1 MQKQALVILGDQL
14 FPIEKLKDYHH
25 IPIFMAEDVG
35 LCSHFKYHK
44 HKLIFFLA
52 SMRNYADELRQAGFN
67 VFYSELSDIKFTQR
81 LDEFLTK
88 KKIKEVLIHEVNDKF
103 FETELLNLISDLSLK
118 FEFLSNPM
126 FLSTRKNFESY
137 LKSHSKPFM
146 KTFYEG
152 ERKRLKIMLDN
163 NGKPWGGQWSYDEEN
178 RKKAPKDLHNKSPL
192 IFEENEHLQNVK
204 MLIDTKFPD
213 HPGVVDNFWLPVT
226 RKDSLKSLD
235 HFLSYHFKDYG
246 AYQDAITDRDQFLY
260 HSLLSPMINNGM
272 LLPDEVIQ
280 KAIQAYEKE
289 NIPLASLEGFI
300 RQVMGWREFVF
311 GIYRN
316 FSEEEDKRN
325 FFKHQRQLTSHW
337 YEGTTGLPPLD
348 DAINKAQDFG
358 YCHHIERLMILSNV
372 MLLTEIHPQE
382 VHRWFMEM
390 FVDSADWV
398 MGPNVYGMG
407 QFSDGGIFA
416 TKPYFSGSNYI
427 LKMSDYKKG
436 EWCDIW
442 DGLFWRF
449 IGKHSDFFAKQYRL
463 SFMVQTFNKMDA
475 IKKKRLLS
483 LAEDF
488 IHAKSKA

>member
-1 MQKQALVILGDQL
+1 MQNQALIVLGDQL
-14 FPIEKLKDYHH
+14 FPLEKLKEFQRT
-25 IPIFMAEDVG
+25 PIFMAEDLE
-35 LCSHFKYHK
+35 LCTHFKYHK
-44 HKLIFFLA
+44 HKIIFFLA
-52 SMRNYADELRQAGFN
+52 CMRTYADELRSSGFL
-67 VFYSELSDIKFTQR
+67 VSYSSLAKTSFAQR
-81 LDEFLTK
+81 LTQFLND
-88 KKIKEVLIHEVNDKF
+88 KKIKEVFIHEVNDKF
-103 FETELLNLISDLSLK
+103 FETELLNLFESLGIK
-118 FEFLSNPM
+118 VHYLSNPM
-126 FLSTRKNFESY
+126 FLSSRENFKNY
-137 LKSHSKPFM
+137 LKFHSKPFM

-152 ERKRLKIMLDN
+152 ERKRLNIMLDKN
-163 NGKPWGGQWSYDEEN
+163 AKPWGGQWSYDEEN
-178 RKKAPKDLHNKSPL
+178 RKKTPKELHNEAPL
-192 IFEENEHLQNVK
+192 IFQESNHVIDVKKLVDENFE
-204 MLIDTKFPD
+204 D
-213 HPGVVDNFWLPVT
+213 HPGVVDNFWLPVS
-226 RKDSLKSLD
+226 RKDSLKTLD
-235 HFLSYHFKDYG
+235 HFLKHHFKDYG
-246 AYQDAITDRDQFLY
+246 AYQDAITNRDQFLF

-280 KAIQAYEKE
+280 MAIKTYEQGD
-289 NIPLASLEGFI
+289 IPLSSLEGFV
-300 RQVMGWREFVF
+300 RQIMGWREFVF

-325 FFKHQRQLTSHW
+325 FFNHQRRLSDDW
-337 YEGTTGLPPLD
+337 YLGTTGLPPVD

-372 MLLTEIHPQE
+372 MLLTEIHPHD

-463 SFMVQTFNKMDA
+463 SFMVQTLNKMEA
-475 IKKKRLLS
+475 SKKKRLLA